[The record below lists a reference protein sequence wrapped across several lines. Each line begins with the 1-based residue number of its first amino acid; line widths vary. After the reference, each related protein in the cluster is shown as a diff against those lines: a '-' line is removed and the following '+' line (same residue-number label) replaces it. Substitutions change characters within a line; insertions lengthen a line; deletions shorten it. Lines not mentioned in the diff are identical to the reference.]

1 MPAGQWGP
9 HRGFPDRLVP
19 IEYTKP
25 NDDAGGDLYISVA
38 EGIYAC
44 LSGCCSID
52 CTNPEV
58 RPPKFLHGN
67 QRFYT
72 FRRHTRNL
80 RTVAIGTLG
89 HLALQTASESI

>member
-1 MPAGQWGP
+1 M
-9 HRGFPDRLVP
+9 H
-19 IEYTKP
+19 
-25 NDDAGGDLYISVA
+25 SVL
-38 EGIYAC
+38 EGIYAAM
-44 LSGCCSID
+44 SARCSID

-89 HLALQTASESI
+89 HLNLALQTASRI

>member
-19 IEYTKP
+19 VESP
-25 NDDAGGDLYISVA
+25 NRMMVP
-38 EGIYAC
+38 EGIYTFGSARGFIRPM
-44 LSGCCSID
+44 SARCSID
-52 CTNPEV
+52 RTNTEV

-89 HLALQTASESI
+89 HLALQTASRIY